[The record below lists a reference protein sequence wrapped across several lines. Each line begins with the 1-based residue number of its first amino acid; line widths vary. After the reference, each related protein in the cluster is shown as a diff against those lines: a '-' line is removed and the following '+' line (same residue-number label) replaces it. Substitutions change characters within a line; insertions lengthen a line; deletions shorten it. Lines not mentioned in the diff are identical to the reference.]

1 MSGALGSPSGWPSP
15 LFRDPVTDG
24 AADPTVIRHH
34 ETGEWWMFYT
44 RRRPADTGPGVTWV
58 HGSRIGVARSHDGW
72 HWRAAGVVEGLDPAA
87 GTPTRGA
94 RVPGLDPAA
103 GTPTRGARVPGL
115 DPAAGTPTRGARV
128 PGLDPAVGA
137 PTRADAATEVDPD
150 AGPNT
155 HWAPEVIHDGTR
167 YRMYLSFI
175 EGVPD
180 RWEGHA
186 RHIVEY
192 QSPDLERW
200 TRIRSLPLSSDRVI
214 DACVARCPDG
224 LWRLWYKDE
233 ARDST
238 TWVASSPDLGDE
250 HEWRVD
256 GEAVGGRPHEGPNV
270 FELGGWWWMLVD
282 EWRGFAAYRSTDAV
296 SWTRQGG
303 PDAVLLGAG
312 IDGPGPVGRHGDVV
326 VEGDA
331 ATLYHFTHP
340 HWTGTEIDS
349 APTRASRVT
358 WLEAAPLTVR
368 AGTLLVGGAG
378 ALS

>member
-1 MSGALGSPSGWPSP
+1 MSGAPGPVSGWPSP

-58 HGSRIGVARSHDGW
+58 HGSRIGVARSDDGR
-72 HWRAAGVVEGLDPAA
+72 HWRVAGVVEGLDP
-87 GTPTRGA
+87 
-94 RVPGLDPAA
+94 V
-103 GTPTRGARVPGL
+103 
-115 DPAAGTPTRGARV
+115 
-128 PGLDPAVGA
+128 VGA
-137 PTRADAATEVDPD
+137 PALGAPVPGHDPAGGALTLGAPALAGALTEADPT

-167 YRMYLSFI
+167 YRLYLSFI

-180 RWEGHA
+180 RWDGHA

-200 TRIRSLPLSSDRVI
+200 TCIRSLPLSSDRVI

-250 HEWRVD
+250 HEWRVE
-256 GEAVGGRPHEGPNV
+256 GEAIGGRPHEGPNV

-282 EWRGFAAYRSTDAV
+282 EWRGFAAYRSADAV

-303 PDAVLLGAG
+303 PDGVLLGTGA
-312 IDGPGPVGRHGDVV
+312 VGRHGDVV

-331 ATLYHFTHP
+331 ATLYYFTHP
-340 HWTGTEIDS
+340 HWTGAEIDA
-349 APTRASRVT
+349 APSRASRTT